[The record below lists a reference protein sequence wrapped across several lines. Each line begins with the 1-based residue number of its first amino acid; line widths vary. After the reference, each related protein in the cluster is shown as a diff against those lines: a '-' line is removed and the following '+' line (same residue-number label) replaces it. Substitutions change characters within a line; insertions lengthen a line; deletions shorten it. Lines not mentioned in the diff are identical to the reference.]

1 MFADIFC
8 SKLVL
13 NRRRQICLVIDRVVF
28 NTDITDQPSLVVE
41 LMRYLEN
48 AIGMV
53 DAIDEFESTSQLTM
67 PIIRT

>member
-53 DAIDEFESTSQLTM
+53 DAIDEFESASQLTM